1 MSVSCAIIPN
11 TAGGAAMSLCLSA
24 DRGQA
29 RLRVA
34 PNHLP
39 VDLGRAVAS
48 LPRAPCLGEVV
59 HV

>member
-24 DRGQA
+24 DRGQV

-39 VDLGRAVAS
+39 VDLGRVVAS
-48 LPRAPCLGEVV
+48 LLRAPFWAEVV
-59 HV
+59 HA